1 MAVKTITIDLDAYEV
16 LRRHKR
22 SGQSFSQVIKERFN
36 APKTGR
42 DLRAA
47 LDRFALSPDTLD
59 AIEDVVRRRAEN
71 PAGSA
76 EL

>member
-22 SGQSFSQVIKERFN
+22 IGQSFSQVIKERFN
-36 APKTGR
+36 APKTGG

-47 LDRFALSPDTLD
+47 LDRFALSSDTLD